1 MKLKIIL
8 TNQFKKDLKRAKK
21 RSLDLYLLD
30 QIVTKLANQE
40 SLPASCRDHNL
51 SGDWTGFREC
61 HIQPD
66 WLLIYRI
73 DDPDLILILFR
84 TGSHADLF

>member
-21 RSLDLYLLD
+21 QSRDLDLLD

-40 SLPASCRDHNL
+40 SLPENCRDHDL

-73 DDPDLILILFR
+73 DHPDLILILFR
-84 TGSHADLF
+84 NGSHADLF